1 MHLHAQSISEYGLTW
16 LEICIIACTSYRAFQ
31 LFFPT
36 FFFKLFLKTVKFVHT
51 KVEILVLKDVIRKP
65 GVTIE

>member
-16 LEICIIACTSYRAFQ
+16 LEICIIACTSYRAF
-31 LFFPT
+31 
-36 FFFKLFLKTVKFVHT
+36 KLFLKTVKFFHT
-51 KVEILVLKDVIRKP
+51 KVEIFVLKDVIRKP